1 MTKRKEKESTKHE
14 TWKNHMSLSHFN
26 THCIRK
32 QKHRNKYVLEQNTKH
47 FIVLEKTTRKA
58 VAKMGRVVSRAQ
70 VRKFSNF

>member
-47 FIVLEKTTRKA
+47 FIVLEKTEK
-58 VAKMGRVVSRAQ
+58 SRCKNGKGSVQ
-70 VRKFSNF
+70 SSGQEIF